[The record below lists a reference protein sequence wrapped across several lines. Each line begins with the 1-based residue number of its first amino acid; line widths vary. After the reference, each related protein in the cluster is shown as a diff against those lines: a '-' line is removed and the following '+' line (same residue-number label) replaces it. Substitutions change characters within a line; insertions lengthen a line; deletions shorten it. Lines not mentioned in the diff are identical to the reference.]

1 MSETVREKERETE
14 REKTRLIRV
23 LIYGKE
29 REAIEQEIV
38 GLVQGGARALVQI
51 SGREAVPSGEQS
63 AVGEWANALCLEHGL
78 HWQRV
83 GRDVLFA
90 PGG

>member
-1 MSETVREKERETE
+1 MNDVE
-14 REKTRLIRV
+14 EKTRLIRV
-23 LIYGKE
+23 LTYGKE

-38 GLVQGGARALVQI
+38 AVALGGARALVQI
-51 SGREAVPSGEQS
+51 GGQEAVPSGEQS
-63 AVGEWANALCLEHGL
+63 AVGEWANALCLTHGL
-78 HWQRV
+78 QWQRV